1 MELKVSVLGAGSF
14 GTTIA
19 HLASRNTSTLLWC
32 RRPETADE
40 VNTERTNS
48 RYLGDTRLHP
58 RLRAT
63 ADIAEAVRSADVIVM
78 GVPSHGYRDVL
89 THVAADIRP
98 WVPIVSLAK
107 GLEQETDLRMTEV
120 IREVVPEHRAGVLS
134 GPNLAKEIMAGY
146 AAASVVAFDDQDVA
160 RQIQSVFNSGLFRVY
175 RGSDVIGCELGGALK
190 NVIAIAAGMGDGL
203 GVGDNTKAAVITRG
217 LAELT
222 RLGTTLGG
230 RAETFSGLAGMG
242 DLVAT
247 CASRQSRN
255 RYVGERLGQGATI
268 EEIIAEMDQ
277 VAEGV
282 KTSKVV
288 MKLGEASGCQL
299 PISREVYRVVHE
311 GASAMDAYRGLT
323 QGQPGREQEPG

>member
-1 MELKVSVLGAGSF
+1 MQLQVSVLGAGSF

-48 RYLGDTRLHP
+48 RYLGDARLHP
-58 RLRAT
+58 RLLAT

-89 THVAADIRP
+89 THVATHIRP

-120 IREVVPEHRAGVLS
+120 IRDVVPDHRAGVLT

-175 RGSDVIGCELGGALK
+175 RGSDVVGCELGGALK

-222 RLGTTLGG
+222 RLGTALGG
-230 RAETFSGLAGMG
+230 RAETFAGLAGMG

-255 RYVGERLGQGATI
+255 RHVGERLGQGATI
-268 EEIIAEMDQ
+268 DEIIAEMDQ

-282 KTSKVV
+282 KTSRVV
-288 MKLGEASGCQL
+288 MQLGSKSGCQL
-299 PISREVYRVVHE
+299 PISHEVYRVVHE

-323 QGQPGREQEPG
+323 VAEPGREQEPG

>member
-1 MELKVSVLGAGSF
+1 MQLQVSVLGAGSF

-19 HLASRNTSTLLWC
+19 NLASRNTSTLLWC

-48 RYLGDTRLHP
+48 RYLGDVRLHP

-89 THVAADIRP
+89 THVATHIRP

-120 IREVVPEHRAGVLS
+120 IRDVVPDHRAGVLT

-175 RGSDVIGCELGGALK
+175 RGSDVVGCELGGALK

-222 RLGTTLGG
+222 RLGTALGG
-230 RAETFSGLAGMG
+230 RAETFAGLAGMG

-255 RYVGERLGQGATI
+255 RHVGERLGLGATI
-268 EEIIAEMDQ
+268 DEIIAEMDQ

-288 MKLGEASGCQL
+288 MQLGSKSGCQL
-299 PISREVYRVVHE
+299 PISHEVYRVVHE
-311 GASAMDAYRGLT
+311 GASAMDAYRGLIVAE
-323 QGQPGREQEPG
+323 PGREQEPG